1 MIQINNV
8 TKSFSGTNVL
18 DHLQMHV
25 PKGSIYGLV
34 GPNGAG
40 KSTIIRHIVGDYR
53 PDSGEILID
62 GQNIHE
68 NATVK
73 ERIAYIPDEIFY
85 FPQANTLEMMRYY
98 KGLYPSFDEQYFYK
112 IFKCFPMLHLK
123 KPIRSFSKGTI
134 KQVAFVLA
142 LSIHP
147 DLLVLDEP
155 VDGLE
160 PPRRGPLPPCR
171 LRLRAH

>member
-53 PDSGEILID
+53 PESGEILID

-73 ERIAYIPDEIFY
+73 SALLIFRMK
-85 FPQANTLEMMRYY
+85 FFTFHKPT
-98 KGLYPSFDEQYFYK
+98 P
-112 IFKCFPMLHLK
+112 LK
-123 KPIRSFSKGTI
+123 
-134 KQVAFVLA
+134 
-142 LSIHP
+142 
-147 DLLVLDEP
+147 
-155 VDGLE
+155 
-160 PPRRGPLPPCR
+160 
-171 LRLRAH
+171 

>member
-68 NATVK
+68 NAAVK

-98 KGLYPSFDEQYFYK
+98 KGLYP
-112 IFKCFPMLHLK
+112 
-123 KPIRSFSKGTI
+123 
-134 KQVAFVLA
+134 
-142 LSIHP
+142 
-147 DLLVLDEP
+147 
-155 VDGLE
+155 
-160 PPRRGPLPPCR
+160 PLTNNISTRYVNVFLCCI
-171 LRLRAH
+171 